1 MTNLNRKR
9 EKLLETQAE
18 VKKKHVNPVEKTQYF
33 VPKSS
38 TILQKSLSLSESSS
52 SEDESDP
59 ASQKIPTSKFTKVKS
74 KPISSEKK
82 QTKPMLQE
90 SPDHSE
96 EEIDFASQL
105 ESLAQNFTLHKNEE
119 KKPSPKKS
127 PLKSSLIKAEPG
139 PSTSAAAKNIAS
151 LLAQGEGVT
160 LSSSENDTDEE
171 ADAKAEEADTK
182 KQNQTEIKNDVIS
195 IELPNEGGIRKRK
208 KKGFDMEADVKRQ
221 LGRVQRELQMLKHHA
236 HVLCLLSHL
245 RYLNSFAAF
254 PPADHNSAQMLLATA
269 LSIIPTAHSVSS
281 KDLTVVRLSSFAAW
295 FKSAFQCL
303 KDDSEKF
310 PTSIQDWLMRAF
322 ENYICTSPV
331 QRVILFLL
339 SARSL
344 GWPTRLVLNLD
355 TISTKPEKS
364 LSGKLSEILGA
375 STKKA
380 KSDEKI
386 PQVNGMIE
394 VEGITQ
400 SKNVKDGNGK
410 YKSSTKSSDGKE
422 SKTKEKKPSKSD
434 KEKKSIHEDRPSKE
448 SSKKEKESSKKE
460 KEFSKKEKI
469 QNCLPQ
475 NLMSK

>member
-1 MTNLNRKR
+1 MG
-9 EKLLETQAE
+9 
-18 VKKKHVNPVEKTQYF
+18 
-33 VPKSS
+33 
-38 TILQKSLSLSESSS
+38 
-52 SEDESDP
+52 
-59 ASQKIPTSKFTKVKS
+59 
-74 KPISSEKK
+74 
-82 QTKPMLQE
+82 
-90 SPDHSE
+90 
-96 EEIDFASQL
+96 
-105 ESLAQNFTLHKNEE
+105 AQNFTLHKNEE

-151 LLAQGEGVT
+151 LLAQGEGVS
-160 LSSSENDTDEE
+160 LSSSENVTDNE

-182 KQNQTEIKNDVIS
+182 KQNQTESKSEVIS

-208 KKGFDMEADVKRQ
+208 KKGFDMEAYVKRQ

-245 RYLNSFAAF
+245 RYLNSFAAL

-322 ENYICTSPV
+322 ENYICTSPA

-386 PQVNGMIE
+386 PQVDGMIE

-410 YKSSTKSSDGKE
+410 YKSSTKSSDRKE
-422 SKTKEKKPSKSD
+422 SKTKEKNLIMKIDQVKNLQ
-434 KEKKSIHEDRPSKE
+434 KKKNRQIAKIR
-448 SSKKEKESSKKE
+448 KKK
-460 KEFSKKEKI
+460 KI
-469 QNCLPQ
+469 QNYLLQ
-475 NLMSK
+475 NLMSKSVKFQVKK

>member
-1 MTNLNRKR
+1 MG
-9 EKLLETQAE
+9 
-18 VKKKHVNPVEKTQYF
+18 
-33 VPKSS
+33 
-38 TILQKSLSLSESSS
+38 
-52 SEDESDP
+52 
-59 ASQKIPTSKFTKVKS
+59 
-74 KPISSEKK
+74 
-82 QTKPMLQE
+82 
-90 SPDHSE
+90 
-96 EEIDFASQL
+96 
-105 ESLAQNFTLHKNEE
+105 AQNFTLHKNEE

-151 LLAQGEGVT
+151 LLAQGEGVS
-160 LSSSENDTDEE
+160 LSSSENVTDNE

-182 KQNQTEIKNDVIS
+182 KQNQTESKSDVIS

-208 KKGFDMEADVKRQ
+208 KKRFDMEAYVKRQ

-322 ENYICTSPV
+322 ENYICTSPA

-386 PQVNGMIE
+386 PQVDGMIE

-434 KEKKSIHEDRPSKE
+434 KEKKSIHEDRSSKE
-448 SSKKEKESSKKE
+448 SSKKEKESSKRE
-460 KEFSKKEKI
+460 KDSKLSPTKSHVKISKISSEEVKSRINEKSPHFRS
-469 QNCLPQ
+469 NSSSCK
-475 NLMSK
+475 SKNTEKNANEKRSDKTKS